1 MRQFSILFLKLV
13 YYYINNHVLP
23 FKLSININTNENQL
37 NLTKLLVIEEKL
49 KEVHITLESGVSQ
62 TKKKKKKKISRE
74 WRGFGDPLIL

>member
-1 MRQFSILFLKLV
+1 MRQFFILFLKLV

-62 TKKKKKKKISRE
+62 KKKKKISRE

>member
-62 TKKKKKKKISRE
+62 KKKKKKISRE

>member
-62 TKKKKKKKISRE
+62 KKKKKN
-74 WRGFGDPLIL
+74 L

>member
-1 MRQFSILFLKLV
+1 M
-13 YYYINNHVLP
+13 P

-62 TKKKKKKKISRE
+62 KKKKSLESGVGLGI
-74 WRGFGDPLIL
+74 P

>member
-62 TKKKKKKKISRE
+62 TKKKKKKN
-74 WRGFGDPLIL
+74 L